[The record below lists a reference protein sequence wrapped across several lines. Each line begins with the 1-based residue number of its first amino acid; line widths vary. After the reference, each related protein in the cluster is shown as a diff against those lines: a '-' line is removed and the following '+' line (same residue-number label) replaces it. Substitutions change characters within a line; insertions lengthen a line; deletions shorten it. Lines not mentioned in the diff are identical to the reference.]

1 MSSNSTP
8 QAHKSRSS
16 RRSKAGEPHEVLET
30 WSHHSHPTGD
40 IVPSSPQTTRLR
52 ELLSPVSC
60 SQPTS
65 LKPRR
70 PSIPKVRE
78 RPSSNTCAPS
88 TNFSAMDQ
96 TEASTRECS
105 SLKKRVSHMSVQ
117 TAPGKT
123 DTHTSPQK
131 HRNHKENTSE
141 RTTTKDQ
148 TPAAILRS
156 SSSIGHKGSSRKTQ
170 SAMRAPIS
178 TRTHREYDKM
188 QRRRRNEAARIIQ
201 RAWRRLVCMCE
212 LVFVP
217 GGMLS
222 S

>member
-1 MSSNSTP
+1 MSFNSTP

-16 RRSKAGEPHEVLET
+16 RRSKAAEPLEVPEIGN
-30 WSHHSHPTGD
+30 HHSLMGGD
-40 IVPSSPQTTRLR
+40 TVPSAPQTTRLK

-60 SQPTS
+60 SQPPS
-65 LKPRR
+65 LKPRP
-70 PSIPKVRE
+70 PSMPKVRE

-88 TNFSAMDQ
+88 TSVSIMDQ

-105 SLKKRVSHMSVQ
+105 SLKKRDAHMSVQ
-117 TAPGKT
+117 TAP

-131 HRNHKENTSE
+131 HRNRKETTSE

-148 TPAAILRS
+148 SNTPSLRS
-156 SSSIGHKGSSRKTQ
+156 SSSLGHKGSSRKTQ
-170 SAMRAPIS
+170 SATHAPIS
-178 TRTHREYDKM
+178 TRIHRECDKE

-201 RAWRRLVCMCE
+201 RAWRRLAYMCV

-217 GGMLS
+217 GGVLGS
-222 S
+222 